1 MAAAETARPKADK
14 GPKKGDILKEYVS
27 RLTDENLR
35 FLDLRLK
42 HRLTGDLADA
52 VNLLSSSPDMDRHL
66 SHSKGADDF
75 YDALDAIQ
83 KAVERESRRRNS

>member
-1 MAAAETARPKADK
+1 MAVAERQGKSDK
-14 GPKKGDILKEYVS
+14 GNKKGDFLKEYAT

-35 FLDLRLK
+35 FLDMRLK

-66 SHSKGADDF
+66 SSAKGANDF
-75 YDALDAIQ
+75 FDMLDTIQ
-83 KAVERESRRRNS
+83 KQLEREARRRHS